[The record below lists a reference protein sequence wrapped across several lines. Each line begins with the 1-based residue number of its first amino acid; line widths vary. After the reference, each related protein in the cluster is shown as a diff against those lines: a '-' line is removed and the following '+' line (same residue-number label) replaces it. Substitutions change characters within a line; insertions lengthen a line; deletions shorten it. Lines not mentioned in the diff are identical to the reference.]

1 MNCFYHA
8 EAPNTAFCIRCGH
21 ALCNECIRNVRGS
34 VYCDSCLGDIV
45 EGKAA
50 GPTGGAGQS
59 NPSNPSNQSSEGN
72 KRYVHDTLV
81 GGTNPGAA
89 FALGLIPG
97 VGAIYNGEFVKA
109 AIHILIFGTL
119 VSLADATDAAVFNL
133 ATAAFY
139 FYMPFEAYYTAKK
152 RKLGAEGIMLETP
165 IDRLQQQFGSM
176 RDRELWGG
184 IALVVLGGLYLL
196 GNLDVF
202 DLHRIARLWPVVLV
216 VLGVWLLKKHQE
228 RPV

>member
-8 EAPNTAFCIRCGH
+8 EAQNVAFCIHCGR
-21 ALCNECIRNVRGS
+21 ALCTQCVRNIRGS
-34 VYCDSCLGDIV
+34 VYCEPCLGDLLD
-45 EGKAA
+45 GKNPA
-50 GPTGGAGQS
+50 PSGGA
-59 NPSNPSNQSSEGN
+59 PEA
-72 KRYVHDTLV
+72 KKEIVA
-81 GGTNPGAA
+81 GTNPGAA

-119 VSLADATDAAVFNL
+119 ISLAEATDAALFGL
-133 ATAAFY
+133 GSAAFY

-152 RKLGAEGIMLETP
+152 RMLGAQGVILETP

-184 IALVVLGGLYLL
+184 IALVVIGGLYLL

-202 DLHRIARLWPVVLV
+202 DLRRIARLWPALLV
-216 VLGVWLLKKHQE
+216 VIGVWLLKKHQE
-228 RPV
+228 RAV

>member
-8 EAPNTAFCIRCGH
+8 ESPNVAFCIHCGR

-34 VYCDSCLGDIV
+34 VYCELCLGDIV

-50 GPTGGAGQS
+50 Q
-59 NPSNPSNQSSEGN
+59 PSASSASPSIPNGTTVKQEI
-72 KRYVHDTLV
+72 

-89 FALGLIPG
+89 FALGLIPA

-109 AIHILIFGTL
+109 AVHILIFGTL
-119 VSLADATDAAVFNL
+119 TSLADATGASLFGLAA
-133 ATAAFY
+133 AAFY

-152 RKLGAEGIMLETP
+152 KMLGAQGVLLETP
-165 IDRLQQQFGSM
+165 IDRLQQQFGSVK
-176 RDRELWGG
+176 DRELWGG
-184 IALVVLGGLYLL
+184 VALVVIGGLYLL

-202 DLHRIARLWPVVLV
+202 DLHQIARLWPVVLV
-216 VLGVWLLKKHQE
+216 ALGVWLLKKHQE
-228 RPV
+228 KPV